1 METENAIIVGMAG
14 MQYQFDENS
23 DIGKKIIEKLIPG
36 AGILLIREKD
46 NRFDKN
52 AVAIYL
58 KETEQKI
65 GYISRYKNKPIAEL
79 IDNDTKYV
87 AFICDNKK
95 KIVKTRTENSNFLVE
110 IIFANCDNNECSS
123 LDGGIHLEEEKKIRN
138 KIQLLKEKANNGK
151 FAEVFEWELRVF
163 AIDLVNADKK
173 ITWQEVEI
181 LQNCIGVILHPE
193 TFIIKRKFENF
204 ESVVYLEKEYY
215 DSYIEIFA
223 DLGQY
228 IISCDGEI
236 TNDEIRKLDE
246 YNSKLKGLLN
256 EQTEDELNYIK
267 EEYSLINFKWREYDI
282 GGMVLNYV
290 NSNIKKYLKKD
301 TDYSKILERYKN
313 IFGCSY
319 DENNAQEENKFNDI
333 NSINSELCEVM
344 KETANDI
351 ITFIIRIEGEHI

>member
-1 METENAIIVGMAG
+1 METETSIIVGIAG

-23 DIGKKIIEKLIPG
+23 DTGKKIIEKLIPG
-36 AGILLIREKD
+36 AGILLIREID

-79 IDNDTKYV
+79 IDNDVKYE

-95 KIVKTRTENSNFLVE
+95 EFVKTRTENSKFLVE
-110 IIFANCDNNECSS
+110 IILTNDDNECSG
-123 LDGGIHLEEEKKIRN
+123 LDGGIHPEEEERIRN
-138 KIQLLKEKANNGK
+138 KIQLLKDKANNGK
-151 FAEVFEWELRVF
+151 FTEIFEWELRAF

-181 LQNCIGVILHPE
+181 LQNCIGIILHPE
-193 TFIIKRKFENF
+193 TFTMKRKIENF
-204 ESVVYLEKEYY
+204 ESVAYLDKEYY
-215 DSYIEIFA
+215 DGYIEIFV

-246 YNSKLKGLLN
+246 YKSKLKGLLN
-256 EQTEDELNYIK
+256 GQIEDELNYIK

-282 GGMVLNYV
+282 GGIVFSYV
-290 NSNIKKYLKKD
+290 NSNIKNYLKKD
-301 TDYSKILERYKN
+301 TDYSTILERYKN

-319 DENNAQEENKFNDI
+319 DEKHAQEENKINDI
-333 NSINSELCEVM
+333 NSINSELYEVM

-351 ITFIIRIEGEHI
+351 IIFITRTEGEHI